1 MAIDDRLDV
10 LHVDA
15 HWIIVNK
22 PSGLLAVPGKGPDK
36 QDCLSLRV
44 QQIYPDALIVHRL
57 DMATSGLMVMARGPD
72 AQRKLSAAFADRLVH
87 KRYTALVRGILPPA
101 YADWQ
106 TIDLP
111 ISVDWPNRPLRII
124 DPVQGKPSVTRVR
137 ILGQDAQAN
146 TTRLELEPITG
157 RSHQLRVHL
166 KALGYPILGDALYAP
181 PDVLALAARL
191 LLHATN
197 LQLPHPAHGAPM
209 DFVCE
214 APF

>member
-87 KRYTALVRGILPPA
+87 KRYTAVVRGILPPA

-197 LQLPHPAHGAPM
+197 LQLPHPVHGAPM